1 MEKTIATFSLSRME
15 EWFLHLD
22 YRFLG
27 MHHDYRCRKKIMKEG
42 QNIYILHLIIMIMVT
57 SNAEVSAGSYSQARH
72 FTVLD
77 SMQM

>member
-1 MEKTIATFSLSRME
+1 MITDAE
-15 EWFLHLD
+15 
-22 YRFLG
+22 
-27 MHHDYRCRKKIMKEG
+27 KKIMKEG

-57 SNAEVSAGSYSQARH
+57 STAEVSAGSYSQARH

>member
-1 MEKTIATFSLSRME
+1 MITDAE
-15 EWFLHLD
+15 
-22 YRFLG
+22 
-27 MHHDYRCRKKIMKEG
+27 KKIMKEG

-57 SNAEVSAGSYSQARH
+57 STAEVSAGSYSQAWY